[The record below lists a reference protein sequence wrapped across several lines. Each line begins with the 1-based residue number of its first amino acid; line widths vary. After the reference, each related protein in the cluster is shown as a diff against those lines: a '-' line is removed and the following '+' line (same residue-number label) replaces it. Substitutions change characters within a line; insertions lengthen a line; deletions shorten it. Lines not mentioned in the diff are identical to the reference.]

1 MMSLHRMI
9 ASLRRFSSPTAVAFT
24 LISCFAI
31 GSHAQGQTPTSP
43 RERPTTEQPG
53 TEQPPGA
60 REQPTTTPRRG
71 LGSNNNNDSGGADP
85 FGTDNQQ
92 GDTGTDRKLG
102 DKDSENSERE
112 GRGERSERPKRGE
125 KKEGAAPG
133 ADAADGATPG
143 TPPGT
148 PPPGGA
154 GGPVGGDTA
163 AAGGGGGGA
172 TFSKGGAAAVN
183 VVGEGSFEPILNKP
197 VIYGEVPE
205 EGDMIEFLEGPMP
218 TAEFLQAIHLATE
231 WNVLATE
238 EARAINLEFII
249 SKKTPKEALE
259 ILKFYDLVYDWE
271 EDTKFLKVYTKT
283 EWQEERFGD
292 PEAVEFAVKN
302 ADVQYMESLLTSLLS
317 STGRVVTDQRT
328 GRIYVWDTPDNL
340 AQMTKTFEDVDVP
353 LEKREFL
360 VQHAD
365 LPDVEAVVGG
375 LLSPNGSLLTDA
387 RTGQLIVWDG
397 PAVLEQVGEA
407 LDKLDVPVESQTFQ
421 IVHVNAEDLVE
432 NLEVLLSERGLI
444 QVDPRFNALVITDLP
459 TRLAKMAGVIET
471 LDRELETKTWTIQ
484 YADPDF
490 IADQIELYIPS
501 EMGEVI
507 VNFDVHQV
515 TVSGLPERIAQ
526 VDTRIQEWDIP
537 REQVLIEAYIVEV
550 GTEVQREFN
559 VNWSYFDNLSGSPI
573 MFKQGD
579 GSNGIADRE
588 ENPVTFGQLP
598 YGIPL
603 YGGLQVNDEGVIE
616 RPVVTNLDGETVIDR
631 LAGDNLAATLDYL
644 DQKDKVRILNSPRVV
659 VQDGEEALFQ
669 NATQVPFV
677 SGSSNFGGQGGINN
691 NYSTSNRVEFIDVGT
706 ILSVLPRV
714 SEDKNI
720 VLDVT
725 AEDSTFTEKIIISN
739 DLQSTVPEKTTRG
752 AETQL
757 RVTSGDTVVM
767 GGLRRDRASDS
778 VSKVP
783 LLGDLPLVGKVFRSP
798 KKQSQQS
805 DLMIFLT
812 ATIVPATTHPET
824 AKLEEAERIIY
835 EQLRTESKDTWGR
848 WSDKLSK
855 GEHEIVVAIGQ
866 GGNIHSEGEPFTVEQ
881 IKALFTTLGPSS
893 MKTIVLRVHPRA
905 PLDVVNAVRDAALVS
920 GLKLEDDASSTPLVP
935 DLGE

>member
-1 MMSLHRMI
+1 
-9 ASLRRFSSPTAVAFT
+9 
-24 LISCFAI
+24 
-31 GSHAQGQTPTSP
+31 
-43 RERPTTEQPG
+43 
-53 TEQPPGA
+53 
-60 REQPTTTPRRG
+60 
-71 LGSNNNNDSGGADP
+71 
-85 FGTDNQQ
+85 
-92 GDTGTDRKLG
+92 
-102 DKDSENSERE
+102 
-112 GRGERSERPKRGE
+112 
-125 KKEGAAPG
+125 
-133 ADAADGATPG
+133 
-143 TPPGT
+143 
-148 PPPGGA
+148 
-154 GGPVGGDTA
+154 
-163 AAGGGGGGA
+163 
-172 TFSKGGAAAVN
+172 
-183 VVGEGSFEPILNKP
+183 
-197 VIYGEVPE
+197 
-205 EGDMIEFLEGPMP
+205 
-218 TAEFLQAIHLATE
+218 
-231 WNVLATE
+231 
-238 EARAINLEFII
+238 
-249 SKKTPKEALE
+249 
-259 ILKFYDLVYDWE
+259 
-271 EDTKFLKVYTKT
+271 
-283 EWQEERFGD
+283 
-292 PEAVEFAVKN
+292 
-302 ADVQYMESLLTSLLS
+302 
-317 STGRVVTDQRT
+317 
-328 GRIYVWDTPDNL
+328 
-340 AQMTKTFEDVDVP
+340 
-353 LEKREFL
+353 
-360 VQHAD
+360 
-365 LPDVEAVVGG
+365 
-375 LLSPNGSLLTDA
+375 
-387 RTGQLIVWDG
+387 
-397 PAVLEQVGEA
+397 
-407 LDKLDVPVESQTFQ
+407 
-421 IVHVNAEDLVE
+421 
-432 NLEVLLSERGLI
+432 
-444 QVDPRFNALVITDLP
+444 
-459 TRLAKMAGVIET
+459 
-471 LDRELETKTWTIQ
+471 
-484 YADPDF
+484 
-490 IADQIELYIPS
+490 
-501 EMGEVI
+501 MGEVI

>member
-1 MMSLHRMI
+1 
-9 ASLRRFSSPTAVAFT
+9 
-24 LISCFAI
+24 
-31 GSHAQGQTPTSP
+31 
-43 RERPTTEQPG
+43 
-53 TEQPPGA
+53 
-60 REQPTTTPRRG
+60 
-71 LGSNNNNDSGGADP
+71 
-85 FGTDNQQ
+85 
-92 GDTGTDRKLG
+92 
-102 DKDSENSERE
+102 
-112 GRGERSERPKRGE
+112 
-125 KKEGAAPG
+125 
-133 ADAADGATPG
+133 
-143 TPPGT
+143 
-148 PPPGGA
+148 
-154 GGPVGGDTA
+154 
-163 AAGGGGGGA
+163 
-172 TFSKGGAAAVN
+172 
-183 VVGEGSFEPILNKP
+183 